1 MRCKTNNAM
10 RLHVG
15 IIANDRPL
23 LFSLQTTN
31 CVIRCIRLLPRR
43 EYGKRDFSPLWFV
56 FLDSV
61 SIRFEQ
67 EIKLPSC
74 NQSNLLCSLIP
85 DVSITNVRMAPMV
98 FMSSSSTQREPTVG
112 RLRSRSIKRCS
123 LMLITGFPVSI
134 LRKEPRSRVT
144 MDDAGLEGKGGRGW
158 FLRIGKTM
166 ESKSK
171 RQEPSDS
178 CQPVHKVRH

>member
-1 MRCKTNNAM
+1 M
-10 RLHVG
+10 LE
-15 IIANDRPL
+15 L
-23 LFSLQTTN
+23 LQTTGH
-31 CVIRCIRLLPRR
+31 CCFPSKLQIVLSDASGCCQGGSMASVTSLPSDL
-43 EYGKRDFSPLWFV
+43 YSWVQFPSDLSKKSNY
-56 FLDSV
+56 
-61 SIRFEQ
+61 
-67 EIKLPSC
+67 PSC

-112 RLRSRSIKRCS
+112 RLRSRSIKRCF